1 MEREASEN
9 AVDGSGRIEE
19 LPDDL
24 ALPAPGTVATSRAVD
39 EAGESS
45 NVAASE
51 PVLAEPE
58 AATKSK

>member
-9 AVDGSGRIEE
+9 AVDGSDRIEE

-24 ALPAPGTVATSRAVD
+24 ALPASGTVATSRAVD

-45 NVAASE
+45 RDVESE
-51 PVLAEPE
+51 PVPAEPE